1 MKKNNYYNHKGEV
14 FRIKIDDFNKIE
26 ELGYAAGKYLTLNQN
41 TNAWEL
47 SDSLNNFNKRTEG
60 YTYQHKDN
68 FGEVDT
74 YSCIAWS
81 LGYLYTQDEYLDFMD
96 KSK

>member
-1 MKKNNYYNHKGEV
+1 MERKNYYNHKGEL

-41 TNAWEL
+41 NAWEL
-47 SDSLNNFNKRTEG
+47 TDSHNNFNRRTEG
-60 YTYQHKDN
+60 YMYKHKDN

-81 LGYLYTQDEYLDFMD
+81 LGYLYTEDEYFDF
-96 KSK
+96 KAKTR